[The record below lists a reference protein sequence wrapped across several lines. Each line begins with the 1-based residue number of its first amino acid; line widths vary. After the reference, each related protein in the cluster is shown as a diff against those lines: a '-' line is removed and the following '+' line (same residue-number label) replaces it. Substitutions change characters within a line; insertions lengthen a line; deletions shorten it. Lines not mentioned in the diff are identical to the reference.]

1 MGLGS
6 ELRAAREAS
15 GLTIS
20 QVAERSGFSASYIS
34 QVERDLANPS
44 IGAVNRMAA
53 AIGIRM
59 RAFFS
64 NGTGNGECD
73 EPVAAPDK
81 LPTRI
86 VRQDRRKR
94 LTYPGSNVVFELLS
108 PDLQHKLE
116 IMSSSAPPG
125 AEVGE
130 TPISHAGEE
139 CAVVLRGRM
148 EVRVGDE
155 VHIVEAG
162 DSIYFD
168 SAKPHNWKNTGG
180 EDLQVIWVVTPP
192 HF

>member
-6 ELRAAREAS
+6 ELRTAREAA

-44 IGAVNRMAA
+44 IGAVNRIAA
-53 AIGIRM
+53 TIGIRM

-73 EPVAAPDK
+73 EPSAAPDK

-86 VRQDRRKR
+86 VRQGRRKR
-94 LTYPGSNVVFELLS
+94 LTYPGSNVTFELLC
-108 PDLQHKLE
+108 PDLQHQLE

-125 AEVGE
+125 TEIGD
-130 TPISHAGEE
+130 TPVSHAGEE
-139 CAVVLRGRM
+139 CAVVLQGLDGIARLRRGAR
-148 EVRVGDE
+148 RRG
-155 VHIVEAG
+155 
-162 DSIYFD
+162 
-168 SAKPHNWKNTGG
+168 P
-180 EDLQVIWVVTPP
+180 
-192 HF
+192 